1 MDVDVK
7 ALGFNPSGDS
17 MSRCSPRRGIGCPE
31 SADAGC
37 SLQHQGKNGE
47 PSRYFL
53 WGMVGLWFRNMSDL
67 LGFVRNYVHREEWM

>member
-31 SADAGC
+31 SAGAGC
-37 SLQHQGKNGE
+37 SLQHQGRQASQVDVSCGE
-47 PSRYFL
+47 
-53 WGMVGLWFRNMSDL
+53 W
-67 LGFVRNYVHREEWM
+67 LGCGSEI